1 VLELISRVPS
11 FRISREL
18 GNRKNF
24 DDWRQ
29 VLRWWL
35 AKNTLAPQP
44 VPAQVTAWFDFESNN
59 FIYRGAWGLGSVLSL
74 LLDTGDDGLP
84 IAALEIDNWPRSG
97 LPWIAFWLKELLTW
111 GTLEPVAAF
120 LLARGNAVDRPQAE
134 RESEAYYEQLPG
146 GLDDNEKL
154 NPRRVREW
162 LNERG
167 AGVQAA
173 RAAGPR
179 PIDVTLA
186 RNADAYV
193 EQLLNVMHVET
204 RDGLS
209 WIDGAGYL
217 VARSARPGDWPAN
230 PSQYQCQLDVV
241 NARVNASLYLPH
253 V

>member
-1 VLELISRVPS
+1 M
-11 FRISREL
+11 
-18 GNRKNF
+18 
-24 DDWRQ
+24 
-29 VLRWWL
+29 
-35 AKNTLAPQP
+35 
-44 VPAQVTAWFDFESNN
+44 
-59 FIYRGAWGLGSVLSL
+59 GLGSVLSL

-84 IAALEIDNWPRSG
+84 IAALEIDDWPRSG

-111 GTLEPVAAF
+111 GTLEPVAAY

-146 GLDDNEKL
+146 DLDNNEKL
-154 NPRRVREW
+154 NPRRIREW

-204 RDGLS
+204 GDGLS

-217 VARSARPGDWPAN
+217 VAGAPDRAIGLPIRRNINVSWTSPTLASTRLSTYRTFDRILGCRQAM
-230 PSQYQCQLDVV
+230 SSR
-241 NARVNASLYLPH
+241 NA
-253 V
+253 